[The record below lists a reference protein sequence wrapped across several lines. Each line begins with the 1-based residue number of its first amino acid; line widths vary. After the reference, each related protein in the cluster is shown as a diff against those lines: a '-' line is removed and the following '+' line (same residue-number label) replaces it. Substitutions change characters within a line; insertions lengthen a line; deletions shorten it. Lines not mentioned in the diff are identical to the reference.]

1 MKTHF
6 DKKQLEEEYK
16 VDELRELAKGMGLSP
31 DGKKAELIE
40 RIAAVEVDVPDEDD
54 EQQAAA
60 NTPTVNEQQAAA
72 NTPTVNEQQA
82 AANTPAVNE
91 QQAAGANVSE
101 TDTTVKITVTETY
114 KDLQRDITQHAG
126 DTFEVTKERAAQL
139 IEAGVAKAAE

>member
-6 DKKQLEEEYK
+6 DKTQLEKEYK

-54 EQQAAA
+54 EQQTAA
-60 NTPTVNEQQAAA
+60 NTPTA
-72 NTPTVNEQQA
+72 NEQQA
-82 AANTPAVNE
+82 AANTPAANE
-91 QQAAGANVSE
+91 QQTAGANVSVS
-101 TDTTVKITVTETY
+101 DTTVKVIVTETY

>member
-1 MKTHF
+1 MKGHL
-6 DKKQLEEEYK
+6 DKKQLEKEYK
-16 VDELRELAKGMGLSP
+16 VDELRELAKSLGLSP
-31 DGKKAELIE
+31 DGKKAELVE

-72 NTPTVNEQQA
+72 NTP
-82 AANTPAVNE
+82 AVNE
-91 QQAAGANVSE
+91 QQAAGANVSVS
-101 TDTTVKITVTETY
+101 DTTVKVIVTETY

>member
-1 MKTHF
+1 MKGHL

-16 VDELRELAKGMGLSP
+16 VDELRELAKSLGLSP
-31 DGKKAELIE
+31 DGKKAELAE
-40 RIAAVEVDVPDEDD
+40 RIAAAEVDVPDEDD

-60 NTPTVNEQQAAA
+60 NTPTANEQQAAA
-72 NTPTVNEQQA
+72 NTPT
-82 AANTPAVNE
+82 TSD

-101 TDTTVKITVTETY
+101 TDTTVEVIVTETY

>member
-1 MKTHF
+1 MKGHL

-16 VDELRELAKGMGLSP
+16 VDELRELAKSLGLSP
-31 DGKKAELIE
+31 DGKKAELVE
-40 RIAAVEVDVPDEDD
+40 RIAATEVDLPDEDD

-60 NTPTVNEQQAAA
+60 NTPAANEQQ
-72 NTPTVNEQQA
+72 T
-82 AANTPAVNE
+82 
-91 QQAAGANVSE
+91 AGANVSE
-101 TDTTVKITVTETY
+101 TDTTVKVTVTETY

>member
-1 MKTHF
+1 MKGHL

-16 VDELRELAKGMGLSP
+16 VDELRELAKSLGLSP
-31 DGKKAELIE
+31 NGKKAELVE

-60 NTPTVNEQQAAA
+60 NTPTVNEQQAA
-72 NTPTVNEQQA
+72 
-82 AANTPAVNE
+82 
-91 QQAAGANVSE
+91 GANVSVS
-101 TDTTVKITVTETY
+101 DTTVKVIVTETY

>member
-31 DGKKAELIE
+31 DGKKAELVE
-40 RIAAVEVDVPDEDD
+40 RIAATEVDIPDEDD

-60 NTPTVNEQQAAA
+60 NTPAANEQQ
-72 NTPTVNEQQA
+72 T
-82 AANTPAVNE
+82 
-91 QQAAGANVSE
+91 AGANVSE
-101 TDTTVKITVTETY
+101 TDTTVKVTVTETY

>member
-1 MKTHF
+1 MKGHL

-16 VDELRELAKGMGLSP
+16 VDELRELAKSLGLSP
-31 DGKKAELIE
+31 DGKKVELVE
-40 RIAAVEVDVPDEDD
+40 RIAATEVDIPDEDD

-60 NTPTVNEQQAAA
+60 NTPAA
-72 NTPTVNEQQA
+72 
-82 AANTPAVNE
+82 NE

-101 TDTTVKITVTETY
+101 TDTTVKVTVTETY

>member
-6 DKKQLEEEYK
+6 NKKQLEEEYK

-60 NTPTVNEQQAAA
+60 NTPTVNEQQAA
-72 NTPTVNEQQA
+72 
-82 AANTPAVNE
+82 
-91 QQAAGANVSE
+91 GANVSE

>member
-1 MKTHF
+1 MKGHL
-6 DKKQLEEEYK
+6 DKKQLEKEYK
-16 VDELRELAKGMGLSP
+16 VDELRELAKGRGLSP

-60 NTPTVNEQQAAA
+60 NTPTVNEQQAA
-72 NTPTVNEQQA
+72 
-82 AANTPAVNE
+82 
-91 QQAAGANVSE
+91 GANVSVS
-101 TDTTVKITVTETY
+101 DTTVKVIVTETY

>member
-1 MKTHF
+1 MKGHL

-16 VDELRELAKGMGLSP
+16 VDELRELAKSLGLSP
-31 DGKKAELIE
+31 DGKKAELVE
-40 RIAAVEVDVPDEDD
+40 RIAAAEVDVSDDD

-60 NTPTVNEQQAAA
+60 NTPTA
-72 NTPTVNEQQA
+72 
-82 AANTPAVNE
+82 NE

-101 TDTTVKITVTETY
+101 TDTTVEVIVTETY

>member
-1 MKTHF
+1 MKAHF

-16 VDELRELAKGMGLSP
+16 VDELRELAKSMGLSP

-60 NTPTVNEQQAAA
+60 NTPTA
-72 NTPTVNEQQA
+72 
-82 AANTPAVNE
+82 NE
-91 QQAAGANVSE
+91 QQAAGANVSVS
-101 TDTTVKITVTETY
+101 DTTVKVIVTETY

>member
-16 VDELRELAKGMGLSP
+16 VDELRELAKSLGLSP
-31 DGKKAELIE
+31 DGKKAELVE
-40 RIAAVEVDVPDEDD
+40 RITAVEVDVPDEDD

-60 NTPTVNEQQAAA
+60 NTPTANEQQAAA
-72 NTPTVNEQQA
+72 NTPTA
-82 AANTPAVNE
+82 NE
-91 QQAAGANVSE
+91 QQAAGANVSVS
-101 TDTTVKITVTETY
+101 DTTVKVIVTETY

>member
-1 MKTHF
+1 MKGHL

-16 VDELRELAKGMGLSP
+16 VDELRELAKSLGLSP
-31 DGKKAELIE
+31 DGKKAELVE
-40 RIAAVEVDVPDEDD
+40 RISATEVDIPDEDD

-60 NTPTVNEQQAAA
+60 NTPTA
-72 NTPTVNEQQA
+72 
-82 AANTPAVNE
+82 NE
-91 QQAAGANVSE
+91 QQAAGANVSVS
-101 TDTTVKITVTETY
+101 DTTVKVIVTETY

>member
-1 MKTHF
+1 MKGHLE
-6 DKKQLEEEYK
+6 KKQLEKEYK
-16 VDELRELAKGMGLSP
+16 VDELRELAKSLGLSP

-60 NTPTVNEQQAAA
+60 NTPTANEQQTAANTPTANEQQAAA
-72 NTPTVNEQQA
+72 T
-82 AANTPAVNE
+82 
-91 QQAAGANVSE
+91 NVSE
-101 TDTTVKITVTETY
+101 TDTTIKVIVKETY